1 MEISERKLEFPQFEL
16 QRLTTKHGEK
26 NQSLHLGVVINP

>member
-26 NQSLHLGVVINP
+26 FINPYTWVW